1 MTSYY
6 ESKERGGS
14 KSNGSA
20 LQMLSR
26 GGRLKGEQQFAER
39 DNTGP
44 ETKRDDDD
52 DGVLPSVSW
61 MAIFILRS
69 ALFKTHNEI

>member
-1 MTSYY
+1 
-6 ESKERGGS
+6 
-14 KSNGSA
+14 
-20 LQMLSR
+20 MLSR